1 MICFDSGQRVPAM
14 DTLTPQENEIVEQ
27 EQAMLARVGEALR
40 RAAKRHDRR
49 YKISERIAGLQ
60 EEAARAGPADLP
72 ALLGQLFVLQR
83 QEEQLRRTRLPSPEV
98 PYFAHLTLLVDGQQR
113 EVLLG
118 FLTFIDE
125 GITIVD
131 WRTAPVAKVFFNNDE
146 GEEYEHESE
155 GRWLIGEVLHR
166 RVVTLTEGEL
176 TGIRSPSVS
185 LRRGDDGTWSR
196 TETTAPPRLEDGAGR
211 AGVDRFIGTGE
222 AGRRE
227 PVVTALLD
235 QEQYAALT
243 QDPSSPLLILG
254 GAGCGKTTVALHRL
268 ANLAWRDPSLFEPS
282 RMAVIVPERG
292 LLRLTRGI
300 LAEIGMGGVG
310 AHTFDEWITTQGM
323 RILQGLPRQL
333 CTTTPYAVSRFKR
346 HPALLS
352 VLPDLLEKIAE
363 DLARHLDRELWTDG
377 EVMKVFTDPSA
388 RGVTLRAR
396 MNRVER
402 KFQRTG
408 MRTHH
413 PVGRL
418 FRRERRKL
426 DRMLGDRQR
435 LLLDR
440 DLLMKAVARSE
451 GQLDAGMVDAVVAH
465 TAAQVSTTTEEAFEG
480 VDPDRL
486 ATLDRRSIDAG
497 TPTEAAGT
505 IDAEDYALLFE
516 LLRLK
521 TGSMKTGKNKF
532 PRYTH
537 LVVDEAQDLA
547 PVELT
552 VLGNALRE
560 DGSITVAGD
569 QAQQIDPSVVF
580 TGWASVLARL
590 GVEQSSPIE
599 LRTSY
604 RCPRPIAELGHH
616 VLGPLA
622 PPEPPQAAR
631 EGAEVVQAHFANEG
645 HAAIFLTEA
654 LADLM
659 AREPHAGV
667 AVIARTAR
675 SARRV
680 HGAITQ
686 TLQAHLVL
694 DGEFEFGPG
703 IHVTDVSQV
712 KGLEFDYVILPDV
725 SVNHYPDQDEARRAL
740 HVAATRA
747 VYQLCVLSSGRRS
760 VLLPAT

>member
-1 MICFDSGQRVPAM
+1 M
-14 DTLTPQENEIVEQ
+14 DTLTQREIEIIDQ
-27 EQAMLARVGEALR
+27 EQATLVRVGEALR
-40 RAAKRHDRR
+40 RAASSHDKRH
-49 YKISERIAGLQ
+49 KISERISTLQ

-72 ALLGQLFVLQR
+72 ALLAQLFVLQR
-83 QEEQLRRTRLPSPEV
+83 QAERVGRTTIPSIEV
-98 PYFAHLTLLVDGQQR
+98 PYFAHMTLRVDGDRR

-118 FLTFIDE
+118 FQTFIDE

-131 WRTAPVAKVFFNNDE
+131 WRTAPVAKVFFNYDE
-146 GEEYEHESE
+146 GEDYEHESD
-155 GRWLIGEVLHR
+155 GRWLSGEVIHR
-166 RVVTLTEGEL
+166 RVVTLTDGEL
-176 TGIRSPSVS
+176 TGIRAPDVS
-185 LRRGDDGTWSR
+185 LRRGEDGQWSR
-196 TETTAPPRLEDGAGR
+196 TETTAAPRLEDGAGR

-235 QEQYAALT
+235 PEQYAALT

-268 ANLAWRDPSLFEPS
+268 ADLAYRDPALFQQS

-300 LAEIGMGGVG
+300 LAEIGMGAVG
-310 AHTFDEWITTQGM
+310 AHTFDDWITTQGL
-323 RILQGLPRQL
+323 RILRGLPRQL
-333 CTTTPYAVSRFKR
+333 CVTTPYAVSRFKR

-352 VLPDLLEKIAE
+352 VLPDLLEQIAE
-363 DLARHLDRELWTDG
+363 DLARTLDRELWTDG
-377 EVMKVFTDPSA
+377 EVMKVFTDPTA
-388 RGVTLRAR
+388 RGITLRAR

-408 MRTHH
+408 IPTHQ

-418 FRRERRKL
+418 FRRTRRKL
-426 DRMLGDRQR
+426 DRMVGDRQR

-440 DLLMKAVARSE
+440 ALLMKAVERSDGE
-451 GQLDAGMVDAVVAH
+451 LDAGMVDAVIAH
-465 TAAQVSTTTEEAFEG
+465 TAAQVSTTTEEAFAD
-480 VDPDRL
+480 VDPERM
-486 ATLDRRSIDAG
+486 ATLDHRAIDDG

-552 VLGNALRE
+552 VLGNALRD
-560 DGSITVAGD
+560 DGSVTVAGD

-580 TGWASVLARL
+580 TGWDPVLAHL
-590 GVEQSSPIE
+590 GVEKSSPIE

-604 RCPRPIAELGHH
+604 RCPRPIATFGQH

-622 PPEPPQAAR
+622 PPDPPSAAR
-631 EGAEVVQAHFANEG
+631 EGAEVVQAHFPNEG
-645 HAAIFLTEA
+645 HAAIFLTDA
-654 LADLM
+654 LADLIK
-659 AREPHAGV
+659 REPHAGV
-667 AVIARTAR
+667 AVIARNPD
-675 SARRV
+675 SARRM
-680 HGAITQ
+680 HGALTQ
-686 TLQAHLVL
+686 SLRAHLVL

-712 KGLEFDYVILPDV
+712 KGLEFDYVVLPDV
-725 SVNHYPDQDEARRAL
+725 STNHYPDQDDARRAL

-747 VYQLCVLSSGRRS
+747 VYQLCVQSSGKRS
-760 VLLPAT
+760 GLLPGG